1 MVIAEVGWI
10 RGPLDLRTDVCVVG
24 SGIGGA
30 VVAHGL
36 AEAGLD
42 VIVLEEG
49 GDPPPADS
57 ELEARR
63 HRLRDR
69 GLQHSADRGVAVVQ
83 GRLLGGSLE
92 LGRAAAWRVGED
104 DLETWA
110 ASTGL
115 AELSPASMAASYAA
129 AGPPPDPGRRPTTC
143 PTSTALGA
151 AARRLG
157 WTTRTVPAPS
167 GCVACGRCLGGCPG
181 GKRTSVRDRWVRS
194 ASERGARFVLGC
206 RAEHLR
212 CIDGTVEGVAC
223 RAFED
228 GAVRHRVRV
237 RASAVVMAAGAL
249 HTPSL
254 MLISRVPDPHRTT
267 GDRLKVQPTS
277 AVVGRFEADLA
288 GTGGD
293 PLAVTEFQHE
303 SPAGFV
309 IAPSPLPLTTIA
321 AGLPAWGGE
330 LDRLFERLGAV
341 ASLAVTVRD
350 QRHGWV
356 VPLPDGR
363 PVIRYELAPQ
373 DRRTLERGLY
383 SAARAL
389 LEAGARE
396 VFTTHGVPTVI
407 RGEADLD
414 QLQRRHYRACD
425 LAVTSTGP
433 LGTCAMGADPHNS
446 VTDAAGR
453 VHGVRGL
460 YVADASLIPDA
471 PGLPLGATV
480 AALAPRVVA
489 GVVADLG
496 SAGAS

>member
-1 MVIAEVGWI
+1 VGWI

-30 VVAHGL
+30 RVAHGL
-36 AEAGLD
+36 ARAGLD

-49 GDPPPADS
+49 GDPPPAS
-57 ELEARR
+57 GELEARQ

-69 GLQHSADRGVAVVQ
+69 GLQYSADRGVAVMQ
-83 GRLLGGSLE
+83 GRLLGGSRDLGPGSAWRIGDADLE
-92 LGRAAAWRVGED
+92 AWVAKTGLDELAPGAMAAAYDEQ
-104 DLETWA
+104 EP
-110 ASTGL
+110 
-115 AELSPASMAASYAA
+115 SPGNGDVPA
-129 AGPPPDPGRRPTTC
+129 TC
-143 PTSTALGA
+143 PTSSALGA

-157 WTTRTVPAPS
+157 WKTATAAGPP
-167 GCVACGRCLGGCPG
+167 GCSACGRCLGGCAAG
-181 GKRTSVRDRWVRS
+181 ARTSVRDRWVRS
-194 ASERGARFVLGC
+194 ASDLGARFVLGC

-212 CIDGTVEGVAC
+212 CIDGTMEGVAC

-228 GAVRHRVRV
+228 GAIRHRVRV

-254 MLISRVPDPHRTT
+254 MLISRIPDPHRTA

-288 GTGGD
+288 GVGGD
-293 PLAVTEFQHE
+293 QLAVTEFQHE
-303 SPAGFV
+303 SPAGYV
-309 IAPSPLPLTTIA
+309 IAPSPLPLATLAT
-321 AGLPAWGGE
+321 GLPAWGGE
-330 LDRLFERLGAV
+330 LDRLFERPRAV
-341 ASLAVTVRD
+341 ANLAVTARD

-373 DRRTLERGLY
+373 DRRTLERGLA
-383 SAARAL
+383 SAARVL

-407 RGEADLD
+407 RDESDLD
-414 QLQRRHYRACD
+414 QLTRRHYRACD
-425 LAVTSTGP
+425 LTVTSTGP
-433 LGTCAMGADPHNS
+433 LGTCAMGADPRTS

-471 PGLPLGATV
+471 PGVPLGATV

-489 GVVADLG
+489 GILADLG
-496 SAGAS
+496 SAGAG